1 MVTFSLLGKKVLLTG
16 ATGGLGGVIART
28 MHARGVELILVGR
41 KTEVLKLLA
50 HELSARTIVADLAD
64 PADVDRL
71 IAEATEIDVLI
82 ANAALPA
89 SGQLLEYTPEQ
100 IDRQL
105 TVNLRAPIILA
116 RAFGQQLVAR
126 GGGHIVLIG
135 SLAGKSS
142 SAELSLYNATK
153 FGLRGFAGG
162 FRQDMH
168 GSGVGVSIVQPG
180 FVSDAGMFADSGA
193 QLPRGIRTVSPD
205 AVAEAVARAIEH
217 DRGEVDVAPIEMKV
231 AALLGGV
238 FPELAARVQRRTAG
252 KTSSALVESQRH
264 KR

>member
-1 MVTFSLLGKKVLLTG
+1 MTFSLPGKKVLLTG

-28 MHARGVELILVGR
+28 LHERGAELILTGR
-41 KTEVLKLLA
+41 KTDVLKPLA
-50 HELSARTIVADLAD
+50 NELSARTIVADLAD

-71 IAEATEIDVLI
+71 IAEAGEIDVLI
-82 ANAALPA
+82 ANAALPG
-89 SGQLLEYTPEQ
+89 SGLLLEYTPEQ

-126 GGGHIVLIG
+126 GSGHIVLIG

-142 SAELSLYNATK
+142 SAASSLYNATK
-153 FGLRGFAGG
+153 FGLRGFAAG
-162 FRQDMH
+162 FRQDLH
-168 GSGVGVSIVQPG
+168 GTGVGVSIVQPG

-193 QLPRGIRTVSPD
+193 QLPRGIRTISPD
-205 AVAEAVARAIEH
+205 AVAAAVAGAIEH
-217 DRGEVDVAPIEMKV
+217 NRGEVDVAPIEVKV
-231 AALLGGV
+231 GALLGNV
-238 FPELAARVQRRTAG
+238 FPEFSARVQRRTAG
-252 KTSSALVESQRH
+252 KTSAALVEAQRH